1 MATATT
7 SNVSFRTNGQMVAE
21 LLKRGIP
28 FLTLEKFAQS
38 KPLPSHSTKSL
49 KFRRYTLSDTTT
61 IKYLTEGVTPAS
73 NTLVPTDITLELSQ
87 IGDVVPITD
96 VVNDTH
102 EDNVFQECADA
113 LGENGAL
120 MVERL
125 RWGQVL
131 TGTSIARANGT
142 LRTDVNTTV
151 SLNLQRKITRAL
163 NRQYTRRITRQVAS
177 TPNFETHPVAA
188 SYVAITH
195 TDLENDIRKMDGFV
209 PVEKY
214 GSISPYE
221 GELGKVDDVRYI
233 LTPVVP
239 IWADGGG
246 DKGTM
251 VSTTGVKADVYPI
264 LFLGQN
270 AYAISAFKG
279 QYAIKMIIRQPDNP
293 DSNDLLGQT
302 GSVGWKGYHGA
313 TILNDAWMCRAEV
326 ACTAL

>member
-7 SNVSFRTNGQMVAE
+7 GTISFRTNGQMVAE
-21 LLKRGIP
+21 LLKRGLP
-28 FLTLEKFAQS
+28 YMTLETFAQS
-38 KPLPSHSTKSL
+38 KPLPSHKTKSL

-61 IKYLTEGVTPAS
+61 IKFLTEGVTPAS
-73 NTLVPTDITLELSQ
+73 NTLVPTDVTLELSQ

-102 EDNVFQECADA
+102 EDPVFQECADA

-125 RWGQVL
+125 RWGQIL

-142 LRTDVNTTV
+142 LRTDVNTTIN
-151 SLNLQRKITRAL
+151 LNLQRKITRAL
-163 NRQYTRRITRQVAS
+163 NRQFTRRITKRVSS
-177 TPNFETHPVAA
+177 TPNFNTEPVAGA
-188 SYVAITH
+188 FVAIAH
-195 TDLENDIRKMDGFV
+195 TDLENDIRKMDGFIAA
-209 PVEKY
+209 EKY
-214 GSISPYE
+214 GSTSQYE

-233 LTPVVP
+233 LTPVCP
-239 IWADGGG
+239 IWTDGGG

-251 VSTTGVKADVYPI
+251 VSTTGVKADVYPV
-264 LFLGQN
+264 LYLGQN

-293 DSNDLLGQT
+293 DSSDTLGQT
-302 GSVGWKGYHGA
+302 GSVGWKGWHVA
-313 TILNDAWMCRAEV
+313 ARLNEAWMVRMEV
-326 ACTAL
+326 AATLL

>member
-7 SNVSFRTNGQMVAE
+7 GTISFRTNGQMVAE
-21 LLKRGIP
+21 LLKRGLP
-28 FLTLEKFAQS
+28 YMTLETFAQS
-38 KPLPSHSTKSL
+38 KPLPSHKTKSL

-61 IKYLTEGVTPAS
+61 IKFLTEGVTPAS
-73 NTLVPTDITLELSQ
+73 NTLVPTDVTLELSQ

-102 EDNVFQECADA
+102 EDPVFQECADA

-125 RWGQVL
+125 RWGQIL

-142 LRTDVNTTV
+142 LRTDVNTTIN
-151 SLNLQRKITRAL
+151 LNLQRKITRAL
-163 NRQYTRRITRQVAS
+163 NRQFTRRITKRVSS
-177 TPNFETHPVAA
+177 TPNFNTEPVAGA
-188 SYVAITH
+188 FVAIAH
-195 TDLENDIRKMDGFV
+195 TDLENDIRKMDGFIAA
-209 PVEKY
+209 EKY
-214 GSISPYE
+214 GSTSQYE

-233 LTPVVP
+233 LTPVCP
-239 IWADGGG
+239 IWTDGGG

-251 VSTTGVKADVYPI
+251 VSTTGVKADVYPV
-264 LFLGQN
+264 LYLGQN

-293 DSNDLLGQT
+293 DSSDTLGQT

-313 TILNDAWMCRAEV
+313 TILNDAWMVRAEV
-326 ACTAL
+326 ACSSL